1 MNTSKRRRSSAQPS
15 AEDYLI
21 ASRRCEL
28 MNLQYFLQ
36 MGTLVQSISNL
47 VHGLQRERGAS
58 NIFLGSD
65 GEKFGPERKA
75 MVTEAAR
82 LYVVFEQALAEV
94 HQELTTHLVSS
105 HLLAHIASALHGLEG
120 LPALRARVDERSLS
134 VAAATE
140 SYSMLIHRL
149 IAVVFEAADTAV
161 DPSLARLLVA
171 MVHLMN
177 GKEFCGQERA
187 IGSAGFSKGSFDNA
201 LARRMTHLVDAQ
213 ERCFE
218 VFIGFADEQSCRL
231 LQSLRAHEREKE
243 VERLR
248 QFGCSVGRYK
258 PLDPELADHWFA
270 LMSERMDELKK
281 VEDSVENSFHGR
293 CVERYAEARSSLAHH
308 ETLIAS
314 LDQPENTAQS
324 LLVLCESGSNESN
337 ETTQSGDAWNSDG
350 IGQQFGRSIFDLVQ
364 EQSRRL
370 QQMNEDL
377 QSAKEALED
386 RKSQEKAVLL
396 LMGHRNIDNDEAHRV
411 LRKLAMDQGKRL
423 PEVAR
428 ALVSM
433 ADVLK

>member
-1 MNTSKRRRSSAQPS
+1 MNTSKRRRNSAQPS

-36 MGTLVQSISNL
+36 MGKLVQSISNL

-58 NIFLGSD
+58 TIFLGSD
-65 GEKFGPERKA
+65 GEKFGPERKT
-75 MVTEAAR
+75 MVAESAC
-82 LYVVFEQALAEV
+82 LCIVFERALAEI
-94 HQELTTHLVSS
+94 HEELTTHPVSS
-105 HLLAHIASALHGLEG
+105 HLLAHIASALHGLG
-120 LPALRARVDERSLS
+120 SLSALRQGVKASALS
-134 VAAATE
+134 VSEATE
-140 SYSMLIHRL
+140 SFSMLIHRL

-187 IGSAGFSKGSFDNA
+187 TGSAGFAKGRFDIA
-201 LARRMTHLVDAQ
+201 LTRRMTHLVEAQ

-218 VFIGFADEQSCRL
+218 VFLGFADEQSCVL
-231 LQSLRAHEREKE
+231 LQDLRAHEREKE

-248 QFGCSVGRYK
+248 QFGCSIGRYK

-281 VEDSVENSFHGR
+281 VEESVESSFHGR

-314 LDQPENTAQS
+314 LDQPENPVQP
-324 LLVLCESGSNESN
+324 LLVLCEPGSHGE
-337 ETTQSGDAWNSDG
+337 TQSGEAWSSDG
-350 IGQQFGRSIFDLVQ
+350 IGQQSGRSIFDLVQ

-370 QQMNEDL
+370 RQMNEDL

-386 RKSQEKAVLL
+386 RKTQEKAVLL

>member
-1 MNTSKRRRSSAQPS
+1 MNISKRQSNSSQPS

-36 MGTLVQSISNL
+36 MGKLVQSISDL

-58 NIFLGSD
+58 TIFLGSD
-65 GEKFGPERKA
+65 GEKFGQERKT
-75 MVTEAAR
+75 MVAESAC
-82 LYVVFEQALAEV
+82 LYIVFKRALAEI
-94 HQELTTHLVSS
+94 HEELTTHPVSS
-105 HLLAHIASALHGLEG
+105 HLLAHIASALHGLESMT
-120 LPALRARVDERSLS
+120 ALRVRVKARSLS
-134 VAAATE
+134 ASEATE

-171 MVHLMN
+171 MVHLMK

-187 IGSAGFSKGSFDNA
+187 TGSAGFSKGRFDRA
-201 LARRMTHLVDAQ
+201 LSRRMTHLVEAQ

-218 VFIGFADEQSCRL
+218 VFIAFADEQSGRL
-231 LQSLRAHEREKE
+231 LKSLLTHEREKE

-248 QFGCSVGRYK
+248 RFGCSIGRYK
-258 PLDPELADHWFA
+258 PLDLELADDWFA

-281 VEDSVENSFHGR
+281 VEESVESSFHGR
-293 CVERYAEARSSLAHH
+293 CAERYADARSSLAHH
-308 ETLIAS
+308 ETLIAA
-314 LDQPENTAQS
+314 LDQPENPVPS
-324 LLVLCESGSNESN
+324 MLVLCEPGSRGQ
-337 ETTQSGDAWNSDG
+337 TQSDQVWNSDG

-364 EQSRRL
+364 AQSRRL
-370 QQMNEDL
+370 QQMSEDL
-377 QSAKEALED
+377 QSAKEALEE
-386 RKSQEKAVLL
+386 RKIQEKAVLL
-396 LMGHRNIDNDEAHRV
+396 LMRHRKINNDEAHRV
-411 LRKLAMDQGKRL
+411 LRKLAMDQGKKL
-423 PEVAR
+423 PEIAR

>member
-1 MNTSKRRRSSAQPS
+1 MNVSRYRHISAQSSAK
-15 AEDYLI
+15 EYLI

-36 MGTLVQSISNL
+36 MGKLVQSISNL

-58 NIFLGSD
+58 NIFLGSG
-65 GEKFGPERKA
+65 GEKFGSERKA
-75 MVTEAAR
+75 IAAESAR
-82 LYVVFEQALAEV
+82 LCIVFEQALAEI
-94 HQELTTHLVSS
+94 HEELTTHPVSS
-105 HLLAHIASALHGLEG
+105 HLLAHIASALHGLES
-120 LPALRARVDERSLS
+120 LAELRSRMKTRAVS
-134 VAAATE
+134 VSEATE
-140 SYSMLIHRL
+140 SYGLLIHRL

-187 IGSAGFSKGSFDNA
+187 TGSVGFSSGSFDIA
-201 LARRMTHLVDAQ
+201 QAQRMTHLVEAQ

-218 VFIGFADEQSCRL
+218 VFLGFADEQSRWQLQRL
-231 LQSLRAHEREKE
+231 LTNEREKE
-243 VERLR
+243 IGRLR

-258 PLDPELADHWFA
+258 RLASELADHWFA

-281 VEDSVENSFHGR
+281 VEESVEGRFHGR

-308 ETLIAS
+308 EALIAS
-314 LDQPENTAQS
+314 LDQPENPAQP
-324 LLVLCESGSNESN
+324 LLVLCESNRNGEPQPGK
-337 ETTQSGDAWNSDG
+337 TWDSDG
-350 IGQQFGRSIFDLVQ
+350 VGQQFGRSIFDLVR

-370 QQMNEDL
+370 QQMSEDL

-386 RKSQEKAVLL
+386 RKIQEKAVLL
-396 LMGHRNIDNDEAHRV
+396 LMGHRGINNDEAHRV
-411 LRKLAMDQGKRL
+411 LRKLAMDQGKKL

-433 ADVLK
+433 ANVLK